1 METIKKAHEVIRGLF
16 QTDEMKAK
24 LVSLKKEIYNKAM
37 NWQDNIVELTKLIS
51 EVEELSHVYPEF
63 ANLYEELDSK
73 YNLHPLGFKRPRDDS
88 QGGQTGQSRL
98 SRQRTVH
105 ASNPY
110 IVKLS

>member
-1 METIKKAHEVIRGLF
+1 MEAIQQVREVISRLL
-16 QTDEMKAK
+16 QKNEMKAK

-37 NWQDNIVELTKLIS
+37 NWQDNIVELTKLIG
-51 EVEELSHVYPEF
+51 EVEKLSHVSPEF

-88 QGGQTGQSRL
+88 QGDQTGQSRL
-98 SRQRTVH
+98 SRQRTGQ